1 MTSHTQI
8 GRADVPYPGP
18 DGMWRGRAAQ
28 QFRLLKDFLLLL
40 LVEPVRSFQRNDG
53 LQKAGMLAYYTFM
66 SFIPLFLALML
77 MGGRLISSETAVRVL
92 EQLVGQ
98 LLPQSKELVL
108 REVTG
113 LAEQKAWSMLSLV
126 VLFWWMIPVATVLR
140 VTFATIFKT
149 SVRVFQIRAPGP
161 VAFVLGKL
169 YDMVALLLI
178 VGLMAVLTGTGWVYT
193 LADRLIGDHVPIL
206 RTLMNWGIPN
216 LTAFLC
222 LFVFFILFVP
232 DRRHPVAILI
242 GTAVTAVFLKLMNP
256 IFSLMLVFNPDYGY
270 MFGSLKAIFLFF
282 IWIYFASASILIGA
296 EVMSCLYRRHELV
309 MRDHVMKLLRG
320 IGETPRY
327 RHLVRSVTRTL
338 ARGELLFRQGE
349 AGKELFIVAGG
360 RVAMVRNGQTVSVA
374 GPGQSF
380 GEVGALLGMPRLAD
394 AVVESEEAEVVALPP
409 ANLTD
414 PELLLKLLEDMARR
428 LVRRENGDLPVDLD
442 PSPDPLS
449 VTPPR

>member
-1 MTSHTQI
+1 MTSQTHNGKT
-8 GRADVPYPGP
+8 
-18 DGMWRGRAAQ
+18 DGALSGTVGNWARRAAQ
-28 QFRLLKDFLLLL
+28 ELRLLKDFVLLLL
-40 LVEPVRSFQRNDG
+40 IEPARGFQRDDG

-66 SFIPLFLALML
+66 SFIPLFLALVL

-113 LAEQKAWSMLSLV
+113 LAEQKAWSVLSLV
-126 VLFWWMIPVATVLR
+126 VLFWWMVPVATVLR

-169 YDMVALLLI
+169 YDMAALLLI

-193 LADRLIGDHVPIL
+193 LADRLLGDHVPLL

-216 LTAFLC
+216 VTAFLC
-222 LFVFFILFVP
+222 LYVFFLLFIP
-232 DRRHPVAILI
+232 DRRHPGAILI
-242 GTAVTAVFLKLMNP
+242 GTTVTAVFLKLMNP
-256 IFSLMLVFNPDYGY
+256 IFSLMLAFNPDYGY
-270 MFGSLKAIFLFF
+270 MYGSLKAIFLFF
-282 IWIYFASASILIGA
+282 IWIYFASASLLVGA
-296 EVMSCLYRRHELV
+296 EVMSCLYRRQELV

-320 IGETPRY
+320 IGERPRY

-338 ARGELLFRQGE
+338 VRNEVLFRQAE
-349 AGKELFIVAGG
+349 AGKDLFIVARG
-360 RVAMVRNGQTVSVA
+360 RVAMVRDGQTISVA
-374 GPGQSF
+374 GPGQIF
-380 GEVGALLGMPRLAD
+380 GEVGALLGLPRLAD
-394 AVVESEEAEVVALPP
+394 AVVESEEAEVVAVPP

-414 PELLLKLLEDMARR
+414 PDLLLKLLEDMARR
-428 LVRRENGDLPVDLD
+428 LVRQGDNGAPARLTAGDGPLATLPH
-442 PSPDPLS
+442 
-449 VTPPR
+449 